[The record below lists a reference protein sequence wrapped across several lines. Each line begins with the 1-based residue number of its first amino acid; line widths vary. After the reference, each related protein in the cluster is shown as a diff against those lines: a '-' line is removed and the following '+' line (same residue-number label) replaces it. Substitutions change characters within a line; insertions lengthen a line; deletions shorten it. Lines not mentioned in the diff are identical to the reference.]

1 MHKQAA
7 FFELCRQKASDQ
19 NLAQSVSELLN
30 INLDAAYRRIRG
42 TTPLTFDEIAFLCDH
57 FKVSFD
63 AVIGYDLKMVP
74 FQFNAMFKDKFQIL
88 DYLQTICQALEKM
101 SSFPETKMSLTAMDI
116 PYFRLFGHKSLS
128 RFKLFFWQRSVLNL
142 ESYRHK
148 KFDASEII
156 EDYEEIVE
164 KIYYYY
170 HGIHS
175 FEIWSPETLDSVIK
189 QIQYYNDSGLF
200 LSQEDM
206 IKVCEDLEA
215 LLLKLEREAE
225 TGQKKILNHLG
236 NLHSKFEMYQ
246 SDIFISN
253 NCIQADIGED
263 TYTYITFNTFNH
275 LMSFQPEFSTECGLW
290 VEQMRSKSVLLSEV
304 SEKLRYQYF
313 LNMRKKLNDL
323 RMH

>member
-1 MHKQAA
+1 
-7 FFELCRQKASDQ
+7 
-19 NLAQSVSELLN
+19 
-30 INLDAAYRRIRG
+30 
-42 TTPLTFDEIAFLCDH
+42 
-57 FKVSFD
+57 
-63 AVIGYDLKMVP
+63 
-74 FQFNAMFKDKFQIL
+74 
-88 DYLQTICQALEKM
+88 
-101 SSFPETKMSLTAMDI
+101 
-116 PYFRLFGHKSLS
+116 
-128 RFKLFFWQRSVLNL
+128 
-142 ESYRHK
+142 
-148 KFDASEII
+148 
-156 EDYEEIVE
+156 
-164 KIYYYY
+164 
-170 HGIHS
+170 
-175 FEIWSPETLDSVIK
+175 
-189 QIQYYNDSGLF
+189 
-200 LSQEDM
+200 M